1 MVRLF
6 SQSQPFKL
14 LGGGIKAA
22 ERLAQFVLHL
32 PLKRL
37 VLNRM
42 LLPVVGLE
50 VQQQRPLVELPPLGE
65 GLAPVLEIDEVGR
78 ELVDRIR

>member
-1 MVRLF
+1 
-6 SQSQPFKL
+6 
-14 LGGGIKAA
+14 
-22 ERLAQFVLHL
+22 
-32 PLKRL
+32 
-37 VLNRM
+37 M